1 MARKDISWRRKLA
14 ILKETSE
21 AGATV
26 VGVARHHGLQ
36 PQTLRRWRREL
47 NAMSSEEQ
55 HRIASSPLMTAR
67 QSRAEWDAYQLSI
80 KEEAPLCDEAATS
93 TYSALPA
100 PEFAPGEAMD
110 GDAPPEPGIDYFLSE
125 RDHFLIEIHGKLPRG
140 SFSMLPLALP
150 NDLRRQL
157 EHYTHGS
164 KSKAIVGLV
173 RYALDT
179 LHSKGKALHI
189 YNEAD
194 GAPLPPRRNQQKEH
208 LPSGLLASLRKKT
221 RDQDQS

>member
-26 VGVARHHGLQ
+26 VGVARRHNLQ

-47 NAMSSEEQ
+47 NAMSPEEQ
-55 HRIASSPLMTAR
+55 RRIASSPQTTAR

-80 KEEAPLCDEAATS
+80 KGKAFLCEDAATS
-93 TYSALPA
+93 AYSALPA
-100 PEFAPGEAMD
+100 PEFAPGEATD
-110 GDAPPEPGIDYFLSE
+110 DYAPSDPGIDYFLGE

-157 EHYTHGS
+157 EQYTRGS
-164 KSKAIVGLV
+164 KSQAILGLV

-194 GAPLPPRRNQQKEH
+194 GIPLPPRRTPQKERP
-208 LPSGLLASLRKKT
+208 PSGLLASLRKKA
-221 RDQDQS
+221 RDQGQI